1 MVHNGIITNSRALR
15 ALLERKGYTFV
26 SETDTESVAVLIQYI
41 YDQQKLNGEVPPTPL
56 PRPSLRMHDAPGH
69 HNRARTPQKRR
80 TFVLMGPLHL
90 RHLLWPTPALSL

>member
-41 YDQQKLNGEVPPTPL
+41 YDQQKLNGEVPFYPAHLCGCTMHPVTPT
-56 PRPSLRMHDAPGH
+56 
-69 HNRARTPQKRR
+69 AREGEKE
-80 TFVLMGPLHL
+80 G
-90 RHLLWPTPALSL
+90 LLYR